1 MSIKTVLQE
10 IVGSVDGALG
20 AVVMGYDG
28 IPLDEYIPQGSP
40 IDLQVLSVEYAT
52 VLKEIRKAVDVLG
65 AGVMEEISINT
76 DVSRVIIRVLDDDLF
91 VILALLLDGNYG
103 KGRYVLRQQ
112 SSRILEILQ

>member
-10 IVGSVDGALG
+10 IVENVDGALG
-20 AVVMGYDG
+20 AIVMGYDG
-28 IPLDEYIPQGSP
+28 IPLDEFIKESSP

-52 VLKEIRKAVDVLG
+52 VLKEIKKAVDVLG
-65 AGVMEEISINT
+65 SGIMEEISINT
-76 DVSRVIIRVLDDDLF
+76 DITRVIIRVLDDDLF

-112 SSRILEILQ
+112 SSRILGILQ

>member
-10 IVGSVDGALG
+10 IVENVDGSLG
-20 AVVMGYDG
+20 AIVMGYDG
-28 IPLDEYIPQGSP
+28 IPLDEFIKESSP

-52 VLKEIRKAVDVLG
+52 VLKEIKKAVDVLG
-65 AGVMEEISINT
+65 SGIMEEISINT
-76 DVSRVIIRVLDDDLF
+76 DTTRVIIRVLDDDLF

-112 SSRILEILQ
+112 SSRILGILQ